1 MSTAT
6 DPNPPTVKDGIGAA
20 VTRIDGP
27 AAACN
32 AILHATGARIRDC
45 RFGSKSCW
53 AGLPDPPVLQ
63 QRGRHGRARR
73 SSQTSNSDHTQ
84 EHQYRQR
91 E

>member
-32 AILHATGARIRDC
+32 AILHATGARIRDLPV
-45 RFGSKSCW
+45 RIEKLLGGS
-53 AGLPDPPVLQ
+53 A
-63 QRGRHGRARR
+63 
-73 SSQTSNSDHTQ
+73 
-84 EHQYRQR
+84 
-91 E
+91 